1 MKNPALIGGN
11 YCQERDDFSLVRMF
25 NRHRFGPDRLEH
37 KNVNGGHSGPTD
49 LLDGSIQLNAS
60 ILAIP
65 FISTC
70 WQTSNLSLVL
80 ACRLLHDPPSRCKR
94 TTERDK
100 MEPETSSHY
109 QQIQYEKE
117 TYHAAVCHRC
127 GAKMFPVELLEAHMD
142 RHELKDMYL
151 QSELKK
157 LQYSMNRMR

>member
-1 MKNPALIGGN
+1 MKNPVLIGG
-11 YCQERDDFSLVRMF
+11 YYGQERDDFSLVRMF
-25 NRHRFGPDRLEH
+25 DRHRFGADRLGH

-49 LLDGSIQLNAS
+49 FVRWVFQRNTSIV
-60 ILAIP
+60 AIP
-65 FISTC
+65 LISTC
-70 WQTSNLSLVL
+70 WQTSNRSLVL
-80 ACRLLHDPPSRCKR
+80 ACRLLHDPPSRVN
-94 TTERDK
+94 ERRGDK
-100 MEPETSSHY
+100 MEPETSNHY